1 MKEKFVANIF
11 TKTFNVA
18 LAAFATVSWA
28 RIGGVEIF
36 GIISG
41 FTFVTLILAE
51 LIDKGNST
59 KVVRNFLREKIDY
72 AQWPSEIPR
81 IITRHLIVLTPLLL
95 VLVISSIPNKITY
108 ALLLINMPFLMI
120 NIYFQQFAY
129 GYLKIRQ
136 VSSGVI
142 IEKFCWLAAIPL
154 SLFNYDPALT
164 IPLSILLGSLA
175 QNIYA
180 LLEMQISPKSQILRL
195 SKSNFKISKEEIG
208 QSGNS
213 DISKFRI
220 VGNLFY
226 LDISMINLLA
236 GSTSAGHYAAGAR
249 LRSILTIG
257 FTSVSDL
264 VVSKLIDQI
273 DWRRVILNRNHV
285 LILGVNT
292 LGCIMTFF
300 LARPLT
306 LLFLGSDFLES
317 IFFVKCFAITC
328 LVLGI
333 VTVLRTIL
341 VSLFFE
347 RYVGRLYLVALLFNL
362 SCFLPVVFY
371 FGVKGAAVLTLGT
384 QMFIAFSLF
393 IRLSRVK

>member
-1 MKEKFVANIF
+1 
-11 TKTFNVA
+11 
-18 LAAFATVSWA
+18 
-28 RIGGVEIF
+28 
-36 GIISG
+36 
-41 FTFVTLILAE
+41 
-51 LIDKGNST
+51 
-59 KVVRNFLREKIDY
+59 
-72 AQWPSEIPR
+72 
-81 IITRHLIVLTPLLL
+81 
-95 VLVISSIPNKITY
+95 
-108 ALLLINMPFLMI
+108 
-120 NIYFQQFAY
+120 
-129 GYLKIRQ
+129 
-136 VSSGVI
+136 
-142 IEKFCWLAAIPL
+142 
-154 SLFNYDPALT
+154 
-164 IPLSILLGSLA
+164 
-175 QNIYA
+175 
-180 LLEMQISPKSQILRL
+180 
-195 SKSNFKISKEEIG
+195 
-208 QSGNS
+208 
-213 DISKFRI
+213 
-220 VGNLFY
+220 
-226 LDISMINLLA
+226 MINLLA